1 MAYKALWNIR
11 HNGKTIAIGETLPND
26 IKGDDLKRLIDA
38 KAVEDPDKV
47 AQEVAKAKAKK
58 AAEAAE

>member
-11 HNGKTIAIGETLPND
+11 HNGKRIAIGETLPND